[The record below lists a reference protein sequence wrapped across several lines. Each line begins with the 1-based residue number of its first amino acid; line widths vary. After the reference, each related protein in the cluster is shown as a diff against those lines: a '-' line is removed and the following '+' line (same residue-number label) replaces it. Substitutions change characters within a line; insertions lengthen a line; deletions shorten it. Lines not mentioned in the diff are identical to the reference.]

1 MVTATVESWFSSA
14 HRVEDHPKCGR
25 LHGHNYKLVVTIGRP
40 AHQALG
46 IGNVDEHGFVLDF
59 GILKPIIK
67 DVVDLVDHRYMVS
80 NANFDAADPYYDAAS
95 DSGRREDVVL
105 LAIPESSAELLALW
119 FKNAIQQALAE
130 GGYIDIAVMEVQL
143 WETSKAY
150 ATC

>member
-14 HRVEDHPKCGR
+14 HRVEGHPKCGR

-40 AHQALG
+40 AHRALG
-46 IGNVDEHGFVLDF
+46 VGNVDEHGFVLDF

-67 DVVDLVDHRYMVS
+67 TVVDLVDHRYIVS
-80 NANFDAADPYYDAAS
+80 DSNFDEVDPYYAAAAAA
-95 DSGRREDVVL
+95 DRTEDIVL
-105 LAIPESSAELLALW
+105 LAIHESSAELLALW

-143 WETSKAY
+143 WETNKAY